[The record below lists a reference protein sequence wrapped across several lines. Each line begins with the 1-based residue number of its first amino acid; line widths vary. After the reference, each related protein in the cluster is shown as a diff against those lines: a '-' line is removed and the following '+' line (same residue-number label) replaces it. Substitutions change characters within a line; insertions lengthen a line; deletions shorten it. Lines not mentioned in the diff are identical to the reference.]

1 MILKQYTNSY
11 RFNSDT
17 VFLYNFIS
25 KLNIKG
31 SVLDIGSGCG
41 ILGLLVKRDF
51 PNINLTQIEIQEK
64 YAFLSTQNAAINN
77 IKSNIICE
85 DFLNFDFQDKFDFI
99 ITNPP
104 FYHKGTLKSKDHSL
118 YLSRHSDAL
127 AFDKLAKKAYK
138 TLNQKGGFVFCYDAK
153 QTDLLFKS
161 LLEAKFNV
169 NEVQFVHVNKE
180 KDASLVI
187 VYAKRESKSLC
198 KFLPPLILYEDN
210 KYTKEIE
217 NIYKKADTNSED
229 I

>member
-11 RFNSDT
+11 RYNSDT
-17 VFLYNFIS
+17 IFLYNFIS
-25 KLNIKG
+25 ELGIKG
-31 SVLDIGSGCG
+31 SVLDVGSGCG
-41 ILGLLVKRDF
+41 ILGLLIKRDF
-51 PNINLTQIEIQEK
+51 SNIALTQIEIQEK
-64 YAFLSTQNAAINN
+64 YAKLSKQNAAIND
-77 IKSNIICE
+77 IKSNVICE
-85 DFLNFDFQDKFDFI
+85 DFLNFNFKDKFDFI

-104 FYHKGTLKSKDHSL
+104 FYHKGTLKSKDYSL

-127 AFDKLAKKAYK
+127 SFDKLATRAYK
-138 TLNQKGGFVFCYDAK
+138 MLNHKGSFIFCYDAK

-161 LLEAKFNV
+161 LLVAKFNI

-180 KDASLVI
+180 KDASLVM

-198 KFLPPLILYEDN
+198 RFLPPLILYEDN
-210 KYTKEIE
+210 NYTKEIE

>member
-1 MILKQYTNSY
+1 MILKQYTDSY

-17 VFLYNFIS
+17 IFLYNFIS
-25 KLNIKG
+25 KLDIKG

-41 ILGLLVKRDF
+41 ILGLLIKRDF
-51 PNINLTQIEIQEK
+51 PDIGLTQIEIQDK
-64 YAFLSTQNAAINN
+64 YAKLSRQNAAINH
-77 IKSNIICE
+77 IESNVICE
-85 DFLNFDFQDKFDFI
+85 DFLNFNFEEKFDFI

-104 FYHKGTLKSKDHSL
+104 FYHKGTLKSRDNSL

-127 AFDKLAKKAYK
+127 AFEKLAKKTYK
-138 TLNQKGGFVFCYDAK
+138 ILRQKGSFIFCYDAK

-161 LLEAKFNV
+161 LLEAKFNI

-180 KDASLVI
+180 KDASLVM

-198 KFLPPLILYEDN
+198 RFLPPLILYEDN
-210 KYTKEIE
+210 NYTKEIE
-217 NIYKKADTNSED
+217 EIYKKADTNSED

>member
-17 VFLYNFIS
+17 IFLYNFIS

-41 ILGLLVKRDF
+41 ILGLLIKRDF
-51 PNINLTQIEIQEK
+51 PNISLTQIEIQEK
-64 YAFLSTQNAAINN
+64 YAKLSKKNATINN
-77 IKSNIICE
+77 IKSNVICE
-85 DFLNFDFQDKFDFI
+85 DFLNFNFKDKFDFI

-104 FYHKGTLKSKDHSL
+104 FYHKGTLKSKDYSL

-127 AFDKLAKKAYK
+127 SFDKLAIRAYK
-138 TLNQKGGFVFCYDAK
+138 MLNPKGSFIFCYDAK

-161 LLEAKFNV
+161 LLVAKFNI

-180 KDASLVI
+180 KDASLVMI
-187 VYAKRESKSLC
+187 YAKRESKSLC
-198 KFLPPLILYEDN
+198 RFLPPLILYEDN
-210 KYTKEIE
+210 NYTKEIE
-217 NIYKKADTNSED
+217 NIYKKAGTNSED

>member
-1 MILKQYTNSY
+1 MILKQYTDSY

-17 VFLYNFIS
+17 IFLYNFIS
-25 KLNIKG
+25 KLDIKG

-41 ILGLLVKRDF
+41 ILGLLIKRDF
-51 PNINLTQIEIQEK
+51 PDIGLTQIEIQDK
-64 YAFLSTQNAAINN
+64 YAKLSRQNAAINH
-77 IKSNIICE
+77 IESNVICE
-85 DFLNFDFQDKFDFI
+85 DFLNFNFEEKFDFI

-104 FYHKGTLKSKDHSL
+104 FYHKGTLKSRDNSL

-127 AFDKLAKKAYK
+127 AFEKLAKKTYK
-138 TLNQKGGFVFCYDAK
+138 ILRQKGSFVFCYDAK

-161 LLEAKFNV
+161 LLEAKFNI

-180 KDASLVI
+180 KDASLVM

-198 KFLPPLILYEDN
+198 RFLPPLILYEDN
-210 KYTKEIE
+210 NYTKEIE
-217 NIYKKADTNSED
+217 EIYKKADTNSED

>member
-1 MILKQYTNSY
+1 VILKQYTNSY

-17 VFLYNFIS
+17 IFLYNFIS
-25 KLNIKG
+25 KLDIKG

-41 ILGLLVKRDF
+41 ILGLLIKRDF
-51 PNINLTQIEIQEK
+51 SNIGLTQIEIQEK
-64 YAFLSTQNAAINN
+64 YAKLSVQNATINN
-77 IKSNIICE
+77 IKSNVICE
-85 DFLNFDFQDKFDFI
+85 DFLNFNFKDKFDFI

-104 FYHKGTLKSKDHSL
+104 FYHKGTLKSKDYSL

-127 AFDKLAKKAYK
+127 SFDKLAKRAYK
-138 TLNQKGGFVFCYDAK
+138 MLNQKGSFIFCYDAK

-161 LLEAKFNV
+161 LLEAKFNI
-169 NEVQFVHVNKE
+169 NEVQFVHVNKDKE
-180 KDASLVI
+180 ASLVM
-187 VYAKRESKSLC
+187 VYAKRESKCLC
-198 KFLPPLILYEDN
+198 RFLPPLILYEDN